1 MEDAMQTLK
10 FVKFN
15 CEHALGK
22 FFKMKLKVYFLMCI
36 ERNDK
41 GGKLIILLCFLEI
54 RLIFFAYSCFCET
67 HF

>member
-1 MEDAMQTLK
+1 MQTLK

-15 CEHALGK
+15 CEHALGQVSK
-22 FFKMKLKVYFLMCI
+22 IKLKVYLLMCI

-41 GGKLIILLCFLEI
+41 GGKLIILLCFFLNAFDFLCLFMFL
-54 RLIFFAYSCFCET
+54 RRAT